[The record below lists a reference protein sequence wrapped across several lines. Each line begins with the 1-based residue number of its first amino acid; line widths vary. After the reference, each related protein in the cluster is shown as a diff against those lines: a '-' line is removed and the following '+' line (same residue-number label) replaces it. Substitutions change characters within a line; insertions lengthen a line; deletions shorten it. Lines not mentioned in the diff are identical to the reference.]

1 MNKIYNIAGSIIL
14 INSCFEYKNTESLN
28 DFLVNDNIKNYTTKV
43 FIENDIG
50 LIKVEGKLVYDD
62 KIYKIYKDK
71 DKFYRETY
79 FGSKNRVSVL
89 CYNDKNKNFLECYIS
104 EDKINKDWNVY
115 DIFSMIGFDYLLFL
129 NKTMILHSSFISYNK
144 NGILFTAPSQT
155 GKSTQADLWKKYR
168 NAEIINGDR
177 AAIKKENGKFYAY
190 GLPYAGSSKIY
201 KNKKEIIKA
210 IIVLRQGKENK
221 IRRLRNIEAFKYLY
235 SETMVNTWNKDFV
248 NGISDIITELISEV
262 PVYMMH
268 CLPNESAVNLLKEE
282 LNI

>member
-1 MNKIYNIAGSIIL
+1 MKITYSIAGSNIFID
-14 INSCFEYKNTESLN
+14 SCLNYELTESLS
-28 DFLVNDNIKNYTTKV
+28 DFLTSKEKDIDIEIFIKKDV
-43 FIENDIG
+43 EC
-50 LIKVEGKLVYDD
+50 IKPKGKLVYDD
-62 KIYKIYKDK
+62 RIYKIYKNK
-71 DKFYRETY
+71 NIFYRETY
-79 FGSKNRVSVL
+79 FMGKDRISIIF
-89 CYNDKNKNFLECYIS
+89 YNNEGRRKFNCYIS
-104 EDKINKDWNVY
+104 EEFINKNWTVY

-210 IIVLRQGKENK
+210 VIVLRQGKENK

-262 PVYMMH
+262 PVYMMY